1 MDAVRYIVD
10 RIEGDLAVCERDDME
25 FFDIP
30 LAKLPEGLKVGDC
43 LVFENDA
50 WRIDADET
58 EMRRRQIEEKMRT
71 LFI

>member
-10 RIEGDLAVCERDDME
+10 RIEGDIAVCERDDMR

-30 LAKLPEGLKVGDC
+30 LDKLPDGLKAGDC
-43 LVFENDA
+43 LVFEKDE
-50 WRIDADET
+50 WRIDREET
-58 EMRRRQIEEKMRT
+58 EGRKKRIEEKMKA